1 MYKGEKA
8 LLELLIKYHFSSLR
22 AKHVKFI
29 FKVKIYIWLFKHWKS
44 RQIKRKLSHQNLLRH
59 PVGEWKGSVESL
71 LRELPCIFS
80 GIIKNFRYDFSC
92 INSPDKNLVNGLK
105 MSPSLQLL
113 LVLLAITLLVGETE
127 GNLRCYSCAP
137 CNELELYAG
146 DVTHFEQDCYLD
158 RYCMKV
164 SRE

>member
-1 MYKGEKA
+1 MYESEKSDSF
-8 LLELLIKYHFSSLR
+8 LHS
-22 AKHVKFI
+22 
-29 FKVKIYIWLFKHWKS
+29 
-44 RQIKRKLSHQNLLRH
+44 
-59 PVGEWKGSVESL
+59 
-71 LRELPCIFS
+71 LPCIFS
-80 GIIKNFRYDFSC
+80 GIIKNFRSSHFSC

-105 MSPSLQLL
+105 MSTSLQLL
-113 LVLLAITLLVGETE
+113 LVVLLPAIHLIGVTE

-164 SRE
+164 SHKTKYLKKLLRARRDCSLFFSKFTLFEIIQNVILEFFNFGPFSPIFILFKKNLSGNNI

>member
-1 MYKGEKA
+1 MYESEKSDSF
-8 LLELLIKYHFSSLR
+8 LHS
-22 AKHVKFI
+22 
-29 FKVKIYIWLFKHWKS
+29 
-44 RQIKRKLSHQNLLRH
+44 
-59 PVGEWKGSVESL
+59 
-71 LRELPCIFS
+71 LPCIFS
-80 GIIKNFRYDFSC
+80 GIIKNFRSSHFSC

-105 MSPSLQLL
+105 MSTSLQLL
-113 LVLLAITLLVGETE
+113 LVVLLPAIHLIGVTE

-164 SRE
+164 SHKTKYLKNY